1 MGTLTWTTPS
11 ALWLLLA
18 VPLIWVAHRAARTNF
33 NVRQRRLQAVIRSLL
48 VASLAI
54 ALARPVISSRSSR
67 ESIVYA
73 VDVSQSVGTPAIMAA
88 AQRIDQMNAAAR
100 PDHSRIVIFGATSRA
115 LDGTAALREVA
126 QADPAVRQPD
136 EVDRSGTDL
145 EGALDAARGEL
156 AAGHVS
162 RIVLFS
168 DAHPTA
174 GDAHAAISRL
184 AASGIP
190 VFVEP
195 MTVRSLNDTW
205 IAALDVPQRMSAR
218 ASIPVVLTIGSQR
231 EGDARLTLKT
241 GDKVL
246 SEQTVHLAKGSTRV
260 TLDAVIDTPG
270 GTTFDASV
278 ALAGDPLAA
287 NDTMSRGVWIAPQ
300 VRVLYL
306 EGAPAS
312 ARYLSSALTASGFD
326 VTVRPASGLPSSR
339 AELDAFDAVV
349 FSDIN
354 LSGVSQAAMTTLADW
369 VESGGGLL
377 VAGGDSVFGEGTGGY
392 RKTTLERITPVTFE
406 RKEEPS
412 VALILVLDRSWSM
425 AGTSMDLCKLA
436 AQAAVDV
443 MKDEQSLGVLT
454 FNEKFDWDITLRN
467 VGRNRDLI
475 RSKIAA
481 IEPGGR
487 TLIFPALEQAYM
499 ALRNV
504 KARAKHVV
512 LLSDGRTYPDDYEGL
527 VKKMT
532 DARMTVSSIA
542 VGPAADQELLR
553 SIAKWGKGRD
563 YMVADAKELPQVFV
577 KEAKEASAPAF
588 DEKKLTPVVKRP
600 AFLQDVDVT
609 RLPPLRGISAMVV
622 KDGALEVVSTT
633 DDDPLLAF
641 WPVGLGRAAVFASDV
656 KDRWGADWV
665 KWRGYGPFFTA
676 VVHSIERQRTPP
688 VSLEVLPG
696 ARRGNAQA
704 VSLAVEARDADG
716 RYRGLLRPVLRVRSG
731 TNAAREISARQVAPG
746 RYEASLVADARQ
758 PLAVSVIDPAAQG
771 AQPART
777 LVPDPAAEYRF
788 QPADEDMLRSI
799 AAATGGAWRP
809 DPAALA
815 ARAGERST
823 ERRPL
828 APTLLGLA
836 LALWLIDLT
845 FRRLRV
851 FE

>member
-270 GTTFDASV
+270 GTTFDALV

-443 MKDEQSLGVLT
+443 
-454 FNEKFDWDITLRN
+454 
-467 VGRNRDLI
+467 
-475 RSKIAA
+475 
-481 IEPGGR
+481 
-487 TLIFPALEQAYM
+487 
-499 ALRNV
+499 
-504 KARAKHVV
+504 
-512 LLSDGRTYPDDYEGL
+512 
-527 VKKMT
+527 
-532 DARMTVSSIA
+532 
-542 VGPAADQELLR
+542 
-553 SIAKWGKGRD
+553 
-563 YMVADAKELPQVFV
+563 
-577 KEAKEASAPAF
+577 
-588 DEKKLTPVVKRP
+588 
-600 AFLQDVDVT
+600 
-609 RLPPLRGISAMVV
+609 
-622 KDGALEVVSTT
+622 
-633 DDDPLLAF
+633 
-641 WPVGLGRAAVFASDV
+641 
-656 KDRWGADWV
+656 
-665 KWRGYGPFFTA
+665 
-676 VVHSIERQRTPP
+676 
-688 VSLEVLPG
+688 
-696 ARRGNAQA
+696 
-704 VSLAVEARDADG
+704 
-716 RYRGLLRPVLRVRSG
+716 
-731 TNAAREISARQVAPG
+731 
-746 RYEASLVADARQ
+746 
-758 PLAVSVIDPAAQG
+758 
-771 AQPART
+771 
-777 LVPDPAAEYRF
+777 
-788 QPADEDMLRSI
+788 
-799 AAATGGAWRP
+799 
-809 DPAALA
+809 
-815 ARAGERST
+815 
-823 ERRPL
+823 
-828 APTLLGLA
+828 
-836 LALWLIDLT
+836 
-845 FRRLRV
+845 
-851 FE
+851 